1 MLATTFATISIIL
14 LGKLYT
20 NMLGQMKSKK
30 EDVTSDDSKPSSNLD
45 KTALTNFGV
54 LDTQSN
60 AELRFSNEVIDDSL
74 EGNAL
79 NYSKY
84 SKHLDTY
91 LLMRDPSYMAKEKKN
106 V

>member
-1 MLATTFATISIIL
+1 MLD
-14 LGKLYT
+14 
-20 NMLGQMKSKK
+20 QMKSKK
-30 EDVTSDDSKPSSNLD
+30 EEDTSVDSKPSSNLD

-60 AELRFSNEVIDDSL
+60 AELRFSNEVIDNSL

-79 NYSKY
+79 NYAQY
-84 SKHLDTY
+84 SKHQDTY
-91 LLMRDPSYMAKEKKN
+91 LLIRDPSYMAQEKKN

>member
-1 MLATTFATISIIL
+1 MLEQTKSI
-14 LGKLYT
+14 
-20 NMLGQMKSKK
+20 K
-30 EDVTSDDSKPSSNLD
+30 ENDTSNDTKPSANLD

-60 AELRFSNEVIDDSL
+60 AELRFSNEAIDDTL

-79 NYSKY
+79 NYAKY
-84 SKHLDTY
+84 SKNLDTY
-91 LLMRDPSYMAKEKKN
+91 LLIRDPSYMAQEKKN